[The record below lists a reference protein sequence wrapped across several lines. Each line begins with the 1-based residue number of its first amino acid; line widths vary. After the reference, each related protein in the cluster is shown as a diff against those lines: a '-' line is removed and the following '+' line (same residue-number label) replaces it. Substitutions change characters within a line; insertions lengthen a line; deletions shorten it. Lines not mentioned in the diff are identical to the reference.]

1 MNPDDTRLLDVLG
14 RIADALDEI
23 SASLIALDRRDSVR
37 WPS

>member
-1 MNPDDTRLLDVLG
+1 MNSDPQLVHVLG